1 MASRSIQ
8 DLSQAR
14 ILVTNDDGVQAKGI
28 QLLHKLAKT
37 LSDDVWVVAPELEQ
51 SGAGHSLTL
60 RRPLRLKRYED
71 RVFGVDG
78 TPTDAVLMAVG
89 HVLRE
94 HKPDLVLSGI
104 NRGGNLGEDVTYSG
118 TVSAAMEGT
127 LLNVPSIALS
137 LNVTGTQ
144 QAEWDTAAAVVPD
157 LIRRLAAK
165 GWSDGVLINVN
176 IPNIPA
182 EQIGGTDIVSLGRR
196 KLGDQLEKRLDP
208 RGYPY
213 YWIGPMREEAPDQ
226 PETDLASVLAGRV
239 AVTPIHLDLTQ
250 RDEIPRLRTAL
261 E

>member
-1 MASRSIQ
+1 MTKPIP
-8 DLSQAR
+8 DLSRAR

-28 QLLHKLAKT
+28 RLLYELAKG

-60 RRPLRLKRYED
+60 RRPLRLKRHEA

-78 TPTDAVLMAVG
+78 TPTDAVLMAIG
-89 HVLRE
+89 HVMRE
-94 HKPDLVLSGI
+94 RKPDLVLSGI

-127 LLNVPSIALS
+127 LLDVPSIALS
-137 LNVTGTQ
+137 LNVGGAQRGEWAT
-144 QAEWDTAAAVVPD
+144 AERFVPEVV
-157 LIRRLAAK
+157 RRLTAK
-165 GWSDGVLINVN
+165 GWAKGILINVN

-182 EQIGGTDIVSLGRR
+182 DEVKGIDVVALGRR
-196 KLGDQLEKRLDP
+196 KIGDQLEKRLDP
-208 RGYPY
+208 RGFPY
-213 YWIGPMREEAPDQ
+213 YWIGPMREEAPEQ
-226 PETDLASVLAGRV
+226 PDTDLGSVLSGRI

-250 RDEIPRLRTAL
+250 REEMPRLRDAF

>member
-1 MASRSIQ
+1 MTRPIS
-8 DLSQAR
+8 DLSKAR

-28 QLLHKLAKT
+28 RILYELAKT
-37 LSDDVWVVAPELEQ
+37 LTDDVWVVAPELEQ

-60 RRPLRLKRYED
+60 RRPLRLKRYDEQIY
-71 RVFGVDG
+71 GVDG

-89 HVLRE
+89 HVMRE
-94 HKPDLVLSGI
+94 HRPDLVLSGI

-137 LNVTGTQ
+137 LNVGGGQRGQWAT
-144 QAEWDTAAAVVPD
+144 AERFVPD
-157 LIRRLAAK
+157 LVRKLTAT
-165 GWSDGVLINVN
+165 GWSTGVLINVN

-182 EQIGGTDIVSLGRR
+182 DDVQGVDVVALGRR

-226 PETDLASVLAGRV
+226 PDTDLAAILAGRIS
-239 AVTPIHLDLTQ
+239 VTPIHLDLTQ
-250 RDEIPRLRTAL
+250 RDEIPRLQTAL

>member
-1 MASRSIQ
+1 MAKPIT
-8 DLSQAR
+8 DLSTAR
-14 ILVTNDDGVQAKGI
+14 ILITNDDGVQAKGI
-28 QLLHKLAKT
+28 RILYELAKG

-71 RVFGVDG
+71 KIYGVDG

-89 HVLRE
+89 EVMRG

-118 TVSAAMEGT
+118 TVSAAMEGS
-127 LLNVPSIALS
+127 LLGVPSIALS
-137 LNVTGTQ
+137 LNVTGSQRGEWAT
-144 QAEWDTAAAVVPD
+144 AERFIPDIVRKLTAT
-157 LIRRLAAK
+157 
-165 GWSDGVLINVN
+165 GWGAGVLINVN

-182 EQIGGTDIVSLGRR
+182 DEVKGIDVVGLGRR

-208 RGYPY
+208 RGFPY

-226 PETDLASVLAGRV
+226 PDTDLASVLAGRI
-239 AVTPIHLDLTQ
+239 AITPIHLDLTQ
-250 RDEIPRLRTAL
+250 REEIPRLRDAF
-261 E
+261 

>member
-1 MASRSIQ
+1 M
-8 DLSQAR
+8 R
-14 ILVTNDDGVQAKGI
+14 ILITNDDGARADGI
-28 QLLHKLAKT
+28 RLLEEIARSLT
-37 LSDDVWVVAPELEQ
+37 DDVWVVAPELEQ

-60 RRPLRLKRYED
+60 RRPLRLKRYDEQ
-71 RVFGVDG
+71 VFSVDG
-78 TPTDAVLMAVG
+78 TPTDAVLMAIG

-118 TVSAAMEGT
+118 TVSAAMEGC
-127 LLNVPSIALS
+127 LLSVPSIALS

-144 QAEWDTAAAVVPD
+144 QAECDTAAAFIPD
-157 LIRRLAAK
+157 LVRKLTAE
-165 GWSDGVLINVN
+165 GWPEGVLINVN

-182 EQIGGTDIVSLGRR
+182 EKVTGTDVVALGRR

-213 YWIGPMREEAPDQ
+213 YWIGPMREEAPEQ
-226 PETDLASVLAGRV
+226 PETDLASVLSGRI